1 MTISQAGT
9 GSGASGEAV
18 RKIYNALYGVSADG
32 AIDKKKA
39 LLATPQKSLPKIES
53 DGSIDSPEVS
63 KDPVKD
69 LKANDALRDGT
80 TDPGQD
86 LPAGTTPSPTAANR
100 DTRRRSARRGSRGE
114 EGPDMTTAATNG
126 LRI

>member
-100 DTRRRSARRGSRGE
+100 DTRRRSARRGSRG
-114 EGPDMTTAATNG
+114 G
-126 LRI
+126 RRS

>member
-80 TDPGQD
+80 TDPARTSPRARHPHRPPRTVT
-86 LPAGTTPSPTAANR
+86 PAGARPAGEAA
-100 DTRRRSARRGSRGE
+100 GE